1 MAAGQQARRIEQ
13 YQVMVCFSGVTA
25 VPRWFGCCYLLIML
39 GGEILC
45 VKVRMK
51 VLIAILVLKTK
62 GVLADSLQFLQKE
75 NTS

>member
-13 YQVMVCFSGVTA
+13 YQVIVCFSGVTA

-45 VKVRMK
+45 VKV
-51 VLIAILVLKTK
+51 LIAILVLKTK
-62 GVLADSLQFLQKE
+62 GVSADSLQFLQKE